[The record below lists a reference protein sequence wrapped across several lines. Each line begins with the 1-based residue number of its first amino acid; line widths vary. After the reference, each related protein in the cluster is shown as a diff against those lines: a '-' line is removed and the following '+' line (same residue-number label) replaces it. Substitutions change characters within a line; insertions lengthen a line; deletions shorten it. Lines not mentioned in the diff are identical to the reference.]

1 MNYIVKRVDNFLSD
15 SKDSIETNMSDSDW
29 KQAKCKDTSGHLEI
43 TDDAINR
50 NNQLILENLD
60 LVNIVPVI
68 KEVCCQDFCGDTQ

>member
-15 SKDSIETNMSDSDW
+15 SKDSIETNFSDSDW
-29 KQAKCKDTSGHLEI
+29 KQAKGKDTSGHLEI

-68 KEVCCQDFCGDTQ
+68 KEMCSQDFCGDTK